1 MSTYNTELDE
11 INHICSLVGEILELS
26 LDIYS
31 RTSNEQI
38 NKDCDLIVKKATTI
52 KSKAQRME
60 NRLREYRVGIEG
72 LGFKRVRDR
81 KKGSK

>member
-1 MSTYNTELDE
+1 MSTFDTELDE

-31 RTSNEQI
+31 RTSSEQI
-38 NKDCDLIVKKATTI
+38 NKDCDLIAKKATTI

-60 NRLREYRVGIEG
+60 NRLREYRVAIEG
-72 LGFKRVRDR
+72 LGFKRVKD
-81 KKGSK
+81 KKKRWK